1 MTMKG
6 AMLEARDFKEDLSEE
21 VTSELRP
28 KAQERHSQAKEESV
42 VGRSGARVFLA
53 GGTARAKAQS
63 DHEFGIL
70 KKSKEISIAGQCE
83 QGREGRGLVVGRV
96 VALGSHRSLWA
107 TVTSVG
113 FTLRALGSHRELG
126 GRGGSGYDFTV

>member
-1 MTMKG
+1 
-6 AMLEARDFKEDLSEE
+6 MLEARDFKEDLSEE

-70 KKSKEISIAGQCE
+70 KKAKKSLWLDSASKGE
-83 QGREGRGLVVGRV
+83 RGGDWWWGELW
-96 VALGSHRSLWA
+96 LGSHRSLWA

-113 FTLRALGSHRELG
+113 FTLRALGSHREFG